1 MDQEQDWCA
10 LWQDRLTCPG
20 WRAIWHVVVHCYR
33 IAGHVKQTAKE
44 VQGVGPGP
52 SGMPGFFI
60 GRSTATMTKDWKT
73 RTKLVHE
80 GSRRSQYGE
89 MAEAIFLTQG
99 FVYPDAEAAE
109 ARFVK
114 AGDDEFI
121 YARYGNPTT
130 RMFEERIAALEG
142 TEDAFATASGMA
154 AVTGALMAMLRAG
167 DHIVSSRALFG
178 SCLYVLEEVLTRFG
192 VRVTF
197 VDGADLDQWRAAVVP
212 GTKAVFFEAMSNP
225 ALEMIDI
232 TGVSKIAHAAGALVV
247 CDNVF
252 ATPVFSR
259 AVEQGADVI
268 VYSTTKH
275 IDGQGRALGGVVC
288 ASREFIRK
296 TLEPYMKHTGGS
308 MSPFTAWIMLNGM
321 ATLDLRC
328 RAMADSAAVIAAALE
343 GHPALAR
350 VIFPGLP
357 SHPQHAL
364 AMAQM
369 GSGGTLVA
377 FDLKGGKNA
386 AFRFMNALE
395 IIKISNNLGDAKSI
409 VTHPATTTHQRLR
422 QDQKDVLGIT
432 PGLIRLSVGL
442 EDVGDLLGDLTAALA
457 KA

>member
-1 MDQEQDWCA
+1 MD
-10 LWQDRLTCPG
+10 
-20 WRAIWHVVVHCYR
+20 
-33 IAGHVKQTAKE
+33 
-44 VQGVGPGP
+44 
-52 SGMPGFFI
+52 
-60 GRSTATMTKDWKT
+60 DWKT

-99 FVYPDAEAAE
+99 FVYDTAEAAE

-114 AGDDEFI
+114 AGNDEFI

-154 AVTGALMAMLRAG
+154 AVSGALMSMLRAG
-167 DHIVSSRALFG
+167 DHVVSSRALFG
-178 SCLYVLEEVLTRFG
+178 SCLYVLEEVLRKFG
-192 VRVTF
+192 VQVTF
-197 VDGADLDQWRAAVVP
+197 VDGADLAQWKKAVVP
-212 GTKAVFFEAMSNP
+212 GTRAVFFESMSNP
-225 ALEMIDI
+225 ALELVDI
-232 TGVSKIAHAAGALVV
+232 RAVSDIAHAAGALVIA
-247 CDNVF
+247 DNVF
-252 ATPVFSR
+252 ATPIFSR
-259 AVEQGADVI
+259 AVEQGADIV

-296 TLEPYMKHTGGS
+296 TLEPFMKHTGGS

-328 RAMADSAAVIAAALE
+328 RAMADSALVVASALQGHAALS
-343 GHPALAR
+343 R
-350 VIFPGLP
+350 VIFPGLH

-369 GSGGTLVA
+369 GSGGTLVTIDIA
-377 FDLKGGKNA
+377 AGKEA
-386 AFRFMNALE
+386 AFRFLNALR

-409 VTHPATTTHQRLR
+409 ATHPATTTHQRLP
-422 QDQKDVLGIT
+422 QDQKDLLGIT
-432 PGLIRLSVGL
+432 PGLVRLSVGL
-442 EDVGDLLGDLTAALA
+442 EDPADLVADLMQALDRCA
-457 KA
+457 